1 MKPSSKRLTRGWM
14 FDSPQRLMD
23 KPRSCLRFISYGD
36 RGRLGV
42 VRSSCASEANLAVTP
57 ELNAAS
63 YIIAA
68 QPAQYFVALPA
79 VVSATGGTAPHLKPQ
94 SRSALGN
101 DALDAPSLD
110 LWLTEALN
118 FALLRALALYP
129 LCVPQ
134 QFRLERSPTMPL
146 LLGLVITLA
155 AVVAYTA
162 YITHQL
168 SGLRELQRDLTDRN
182 RRDSLQLLRLQ
193 NDLNSLGLSMR
204 DMLDTSQPY
213 PLKAW
218 SAQFQRIQRDLDDAL
233 QLEENLSV
241 AHRTPEQRQY
251 LEDSLAQFW
260 VASDR
265 IFALAGESK
274 EAEARAEIR
283 VSLQPRVAALSTAV
297 ARLLVANND
306 SEQQAGER
314 IEYIYDRV
322 QRQVYLF
329 LVATLIAIVLTSVY
343 LIRSN
348 RRLFVQISGLSEQ
361 RSELAQKLIATQ
373 ESTLLHISRE
383 LHDEFGQIL
392 TAIGSMLRRA
402 GRQAPEGSP
411 LRADLQEVSE
421 IAQSALDKV
430 RSLSQALHPVTL
442 DEAGLESTID
452 WYLPMVERQNGIVI
466 HYDKMGTSYPVQS
479 GAGIHIYRVLQE
491 SLNNV
496 ARHSGTKEAWI
507 RLQFKPDRL
516 GLEVED
522 HGSGFRANGRK
533 GIGLVAMRERA
544 ELMGGSIE
552 FVQLTGGGT
561 LVRLWVPRDGIDSQV

>member
-1 MKPSSKRLTRGWM
+1 
-14 FDSPQRLMD
+14 
-23 KPRSCLRFISYGD
+23 
-36 RGRLGV
+36 
-42 VRSSCASEANLAVTP
+42 
-57 ELNAAS
+57 
-63 YIIAA
+63 
-68 QPAQYFVALPA
+68 
-79 VVSATGGTAPHLKPQ
+79 
-94 SRSALGN
+94 
-101 DALDAPSLD
+101 
-110 LWLTEALN
+110 
-118 FALLRALALYP
+118 
-129 LCVPQ
+129 
-134 QFRLERSPTMPL
+134 MPL

-218 SAQFQRIQRDLDDAL
+218 SAQFQRIQRDLDDSL
-233 QLEENLSV
+233 RLEEKLSV

-251 LEDSLAQFW
+251 LDDSLAQFRA
-260 VASDR
+260 ASDR
-265 IFALAGESK
+265 TFARAAEGNE
-274 EAEARAEIR
+274 EAARAEIR
-283 VSLQPRVAALSTAV
+283 ASLQPRVAALSTAV
-297 ARLLVANND
+297 ARLLVANNE

-329 LVATLIAIVLTSVY
+329 LAATLIAIVLTSVY

-402 GRQAPEGSP
+402 GRQVPEGSS

-522 HGSGFRANGRK
+522 HGSGFQANGRK